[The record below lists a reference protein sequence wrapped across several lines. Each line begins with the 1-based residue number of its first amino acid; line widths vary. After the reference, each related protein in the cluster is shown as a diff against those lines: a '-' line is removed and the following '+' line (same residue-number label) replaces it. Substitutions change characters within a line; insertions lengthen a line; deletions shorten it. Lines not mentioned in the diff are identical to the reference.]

1 MTRMICGIQIW
12 AHNTRYDVQ
21 IRGIIRD
28 IKFCEEIT
36 RCRDIISSQSKRKK
50 LLFVR
55 LIDNGDFQIV
65 PLTSPDLVSSSPV
78 ITTDPIGTVWDVDLD
93 AQLIVIVI
101 ILSSFDIMDLT
112 MALSLLR
119 IYSPLHQ
126 RLQPI
131 R

>member
-1 MTRMICGIQIW
+1 VPVRTCASIFLVARS
-12 AHNTRYDVQ
+12 
-21 IRGIIRD
+21 
-28 IKFCEEIT
+28 F
-36 RCRDIISSQSKRKK
+36 ISSQSKRKK

-55 LIDNGDFQIV
+55 LIDNGALQIV

-78 ITTDPIGTVWDVDLD
+78 ITTDLIGTVWGVDLD

-126 RLQPI
+126 RLQPATHPI
-131 R
+131 RITTMICLSSPVLGFNW

>member
-1 MTRMICGIQIW
+1 M
-12 AHNTRYDVQ
+12 
-21 IRGIIRD
+21 
-28 IKFCEEIT
+28 
-36 RCRDIISSQSKRKK
+36 
-50 LLFVR
+50 LFVR
-55 LIDNGDFQIV
+55 LIDNGALQIV
-65 PLTSPDLVSSSPV
+65 PLASSPV
-78 ITTDPIGTVWDVDLD
+78 ITTDPIGTVWGVNLD

-131 R
+131 Q